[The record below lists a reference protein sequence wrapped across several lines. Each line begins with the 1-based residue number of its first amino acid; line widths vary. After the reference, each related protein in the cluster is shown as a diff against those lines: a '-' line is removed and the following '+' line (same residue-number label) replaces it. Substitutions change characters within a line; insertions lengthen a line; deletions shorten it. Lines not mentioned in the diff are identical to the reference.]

1 MSRFELS
8 KLSFIIGALL
18 TGLSTSAIADS
29 NTAAPADDENETEII
44 EVWSTNIINSAL
56 IEDDIEKKQA
66 AHLSDLLRDQ
76 AGIDIGGSHSIVQGI
91 NIRGV
96 DDLDLNITIDGI
108 SQNNNM
114 FHHAGN
120 LLVNADILKAVDIN
134 VGTNSVLTGGL
145 SGGVAFETKDAKDLL
160 LPGQQF
166 GARLHTDIASND
178 YWGGS
183 ATVYTRVAD
192 NVDAM
197 VYYTYTDKDNFESGT
212 GREVTGNEGRNYNG
226 VVKLGWDVNDH
237 NRVVFSYD
245 KYNDRGA
252 YYVKTNFGAGFAE
265 DTDADTQDI
274 DYTRTSMSIAH
285 ELDYGDAI
293 TMRSTLYKNELS
305 YVTMGV
311 EGNSEH
317 TGYNVLA
324 TSKYT
329 FGDTLHTLRYGGEGY
344 EQVSTR
350 IDSNVQTNKDTADS
364 HALYLEDV
372 IQLTQRFS
380 FTPGVRY
387 NYYSAEME
395 SAGANDSLDKSWTE
409 FTFGLEGKYRLT
421 DAWTLSA
428 SATELFQG
436 PGLRES
442 YVDYATEFD
451 QALKAETG
459 INKTLSV
466 AYLENDVMG
475 LDRLAFTF
483 NLFETRIE
491 DYIDNWTIGKGNPVG
506 YYENSGDYD
515 IDGFESSLSLRKA
528 QFNAR
533 LSYSKSDSEHLKT
546 GEQLRYEVGD
556 SIALNLGYD
565 IPEYDVNVNWTTLV
579 TRTDD
584 SVFASAD
591 IHKAGYQIH
600 NITMQWLPKDMSAL
614 TVTLGVQN
622 VFDKAYYSHA
632 SYSSDTVQ
640 DYEPGRNV
648 KLSLSYL
655 F

>member
-1 MSRFELS
+1 MPRFNIS
-8 KLSFIIGALL
+8 KLSFVIGSILVG
-18 TGLSTSAIADS
+18 TSTFAIAEDNAVALTDS
-29 NTAAPADDENETEII
+29 VDDTEVI
-44 EVWSTNIINSAL
+44 EVWSTNIINSSL
-56 IEDDIEKKQA
+56 LEDDIEKKQA

-114 FHHAGN
+114 FHHSGN

-145 SGGVAFETKDAKDLL
+145 SGGVAFETKDGKDLL
-160 LPGQQF
+160 LPGQEF
-166 GARLHTDIASND
+166 GARLHTDFATND

-183 ATVYTRVAD
+183 ATVFGKVAD

-197 VYYTYTDKDNFESGT
+197 LYYTYTDKDNFDSGT
-212 GREVTGNEGRNYNG
+212 GREVTGNEGHNYNG
-226 VVKLGWDVNDH
+226 LVKLGWDVNEH
-237 NRVVFSYD
+237 NRFVFSYD
-245 KYNDRGA
+245 KYNDSGD

-265 DTDADTQDI
+265 DTDAETQDI
-274 DYTRTSMSIAH
+274 DYTRTSTSIAH

-305 YVTMGV
+305 YITLGV

-329 FGDTLHTLRYGGEGY
+329 LGDTLHTLRYGGEGY

-350 IDSNVQTNKDTADS
+350 IEASVQTNEDTADS
-364 HALYLEDV
+364 HAFYLEDE
-372 IQLTQRFS
+372 ILLTDKFS
-380 FTPGVRY
+380 LTPGVRY
-387 NYYSAEME
+387 NYYSVEME
-395 SAGANDSLDKSWTE
+395 SEGADDFLDKTWTA
-409 FTFGLEGKYRLT
+409 FTFGLEGKYRIT
-421 DAWTLSA
+421 AAWTINA
-428 SATELFQG
+428 SVTELFQG

-442 YVDYATEFD
+442 YVNYATEFD
-451 QALKAETG
+451 KALKAETG
-459 INKTLSV
+459 INKTVGV
-466 AYLENDVMG
+466 AYLQNEVMG

-483 NLFETRIE
+483 NLFDTRIE
-491 DYIDNWTIGKGNPVG
+491 DYIDNWAIGKGNPTG
-506 YYENSGDYD
+506 LYSNSGDYD
-515 IDGFESSLSLRKA
+515 IDGFESTFSVRKA

-533 LSYSKSDSEHLKT
+533 VSYSKSDSEQLET
-546 GEQLRYEVGD
+546 QEQLRYEVGD
-556 SIALNLGYD
+556 SIAVSLGYD
-565 IPEYDVNVNWTTLV
+565 LPEYDVNLNWTSLI

-584 SVFASAD
+584 SVLAGAD
-591 IHKAGYQIH
+591 IHKAGYQVH
-600 NITMQWLPKDMSAL
+600 NVTMQWLPRDMSAL

-622 VFDKAYYSHA
+622 LFDKAYYSHA

-640 DYEPGRNV
+640 DYETGRNV
-648 KLSLSYL
+648 KLSASYL

>member
-245 KYNDRGA
+245 KYNDRGD
-252 YYVKTNFGAGFAE
+252 YYVKTNFL
-265 DTDADTQDI
+265 Q
-274 DYTRTSMSIAH
+274 AH
-285 ELDYGDAI
+285 SSLE
-293 TMRSTLYKNELS
+293 SS
-305 YVTMGV
+305 Y
-311 EGNSEH
+311 
-317 TGYNVLA
+317 
-324 TSKYT
+324 
-329 FGDTLHTLRYGGEGY
+329 
-344 EQVSTR
+344 
-350 IDSNVQTNKDTADS
+350 
-364 HALYLEDV
+364 
-372 IQLTQRFS
+372 
-380 FTPGVRY
+380 P
-387 NYYSAEME
+387 
-395 SAGANDSLDKSWTE
+395 SAG
-409 FTFGLEGKYRLT
+409 
-421 DAWTLSA
+421 
-428 SATELFQG
+428 
-436 PGLRES
+436 
-442 YVDYATEFD
+442 
-451 QALKAETG
+451 
-459 INKTLSV
+459 
-466 AYLENDVMG
+466 
-475 LDRLAFTF
+475 
-483 NLFETRIE
+483 
-491 DYIDNWTIGKGNPVG
+491 
-506 YYENSGDYD
+506 
-515 IDGFESSLSLRKA
+515 
-528 QFNAR
+528 
-533 LSYSKSDSEHLKT
+533 
-546 GEQLRYEVGD
+546 
-556 SIALNLGYD
+556 
-565 IPEYDVNVNWTTLV
+565 
-579 TRTDD
+579 
-584 SVFASAD
+584 
-591 IHKAGYQIH
+591 
-600 NITMQWLPKDMSAL
+600 
-614 TVTLGVQN
+614 
-622 VFDKAYYSHA
+622 
-632 SYSSDTVQ
+632 
-640 DYEPGRNV
+640 PGRRTISNNTV
-648 KLSLSYL
+648 ETLCFKSKLISNHKFLPV
-655 F
+655 

>member
-8 KLSFIIGALL
+8 TLSFTIGALL
-18 TGLSTSAIADS
+18 TGVSTTVNADT
-29 NTAAPADDENETEII
+29 NTVVSVDDKEETEVI

-145 SGGVAFETKDAKDLL
+145 SGGVAFETKDGKDLL
-160 LPGQQF
+160 LPGQEF
-166 GARLHTDIASND
+166 GARLHTDVASND

-183 ATVYTRVAD
+183 GTVFTRISD

-197 VYYTYTDKDNFESGT
+197 LYYTYTDKDNFDSGT
-212 GREVTGNEGRNYNG
+212 GREVTGNEGRTYNG
-226 VVKLGWDVNDH
+226 VLKLGWDVNAH
-237 NRVVFSYD
+237 NRLVFSYD
-245 KYNDRGA
+245 KYNDRGD

-265 DTDADTQDI
+265 DTNAETQNI
-274 DYTRTSMSIAH
+274 DYTRTSTSIAH

-305 YVTMGV
+305 YVTLGV

-324 TSKYT
+324 TSEYAL
-329 FGDTLHTLRYGGEGY
+329 GDTLHTLRYGGEGY

-350 IDSNVQTNKDTADS
+350 IDGSVQTNEDTADS
-364 HALYLEDV
+364 HAFYLEDE

-395 SAGANDSLDKSWTE
+395 SEGANDAIDKSWSE
-409 FTFGLEGKYRLT
+409 FTFGLEGKYRVT
-421 DAWTLSA
+421 DAWTLSV

-442 YVDYATEFD
+442 YVDYTTVFD
-451 QALKAETG
+451 QSLKAETG
-459 INKTLSV
+459 INKTLGV
-466 AYLENDVMG
+466 AYLENDVLG
-475 LDRLAFTF
+475 LDRLSFTF

-491 DYIDNWTIGKGNPVG
+491 DYIDNWAIGKGRPVG
-506 YYENSGDYD
+506 LYANSGDYD
-515 IDGFESSLSLRKA
+515 IDGFESSISLRKDL
-528 QFNAR
+528 FNAR
-533 LSYSKSDSEHLKT
+533 LSYSKSDSKHLET

-565 IPEYDVNVNWTTLV
+565 LPDYDLNVNWTTLV
-579 TRTDD
+579 TLADD
-584 SVFASAD
+584 SVFSGAD
-591 IHKAGYQIH
+591 IHKAGYQVH
-600 NITMQWLPKDMSAL
+600 NITMQWLPRDISAL

-622 VFDKAYYSHA
+622 LFDKAYYSHA
-632 SYSSDTVQ
+632 SYSNDTVQ
-640 DYEPGRNV
+640 DYETGRNF
-648 KLSLSYL
+648 KLSASYL

>member
-1 MSRFELS
+1 
-8 KLSFIIGALL
+8 
-18 TGLSTSAIADS
+18 
-29 NTAAPADDENETEII
+29 
-44 EVWSTNIINSAL
+44 
-56 IEDDIEKKQA
+56 
-66 AHLSDLLRDQ
+66 
-76 AGIDIGGSHSIVQGI
+76 
-91 NIRGV
+91 
-96 DDLDLNITIDGI
+96 
-108 SQNNNM
+108 
-114 FHHAGN
+114 
-120 LLVNADILKAVDIN
+120 
-134 VGTNSVLTGGL
+134 
-145 SGGVAFETKDAKDLL
+145 
-160 LPGQQF
+160 
-166 GARLHTDIASND
+166 
-178 YWGGS
+178 
-183 ATVYTRVAD
+183 
-192 NVDAM
+192 

-245 KYNDRGA
+245 KYNDRGD